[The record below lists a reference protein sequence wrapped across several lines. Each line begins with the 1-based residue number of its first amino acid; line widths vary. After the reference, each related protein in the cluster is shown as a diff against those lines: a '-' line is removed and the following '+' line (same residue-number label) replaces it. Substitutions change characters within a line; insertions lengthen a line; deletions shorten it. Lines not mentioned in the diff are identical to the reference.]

1 MTPMQKLKPQF
12 DEFKNLL
19 GSNVKEI
26 NLNKSEYKETYTGF
40 CGERE
45 QHIDKGVKSDF
56 VRLYRLQNNKE
67 DTYTLGFSFNYLD
80 KKEEEFLINFSCSV
94 GLKEKHF
101 SKKIEMNVN
110 ECREKLNIING
121 ILKVMENINDM
132 EILDIVQNEMLGYN
146 FINTV
151 KTNKKRKIR

>member
-12 DEFKNLL
+12 DTFKSLL

-56 VRLYRLQNNKE
+56 VRLYRVQHNKE
-67 DTYTLGFSFNYLD
+67 DTYTVGFSFNYLD
-80 KKEEEFLINFSCSV
+80 REEKDFKINFSCSL
-94 GLKEKHF
+94 GLSEKVF
-101 SKKIEMNVN
+101 SKKVEMTVD
-110 ECREKLNIING
+110 ECRDKLNKINS
-121 ILKVMENINDM
+121 ILNVMENINDV
-132 EILDIVQNEMLGYN
+132 EILTVIQEEILGYD
-146 FINTV
+146 FINTA